1 MELYDAMS
9 TLRAVRR
16 LRSDPIDDEIV
27 QRILTAATWAPTGGN
42 MQPWRIV
49 VVTDADKK
57 QRLED
62 LYRPHWDSYLPG
74 YEKKIAGAPDSIR
87 KPAERAME
95 AGNYLANHMHEVP
108 MIAVFCYNPGIMTI
122 TDSKLGRPSVVG
134 GGSVY
139 PAVKTSCWLA
149 GMKDSA
155 VSLQLCFA
163 MKKQM

>member
-62 LYRPHWDSYLPG
+62 LYRPHWDSICTG
-74 YEKKIAGAPDSIR
+74 CKRSIKR
-87 KPAERAME
+87 TM
-95 AGNYLANHMHEVP
+95 
-108 MIAVFCYNPGIMTI
+108 
-122 TDSKLGRPSVVG
+122 
-134 GGSVY
+134 
-139 PAVKTSCWLA
+139 
-149 GMKDSA
+149 
-155 VSLQLCFA
+155 
-163 MKKQM
+163 

>member
-1 MELYDAMS
+1 MELYDAMR

-62 LYRPHWDSYLPG
+62 LYRPHWDSYLP
-74 YEKKIAGAPDSIR
+74 
-87 KPAERAME
+87 
-95 AGNYLANHMHEVP
+95 
-108 MIAVFCYNPGIMTI
+108 
-122 TDSKLGRPSVVG
+122 
-134 GGSVY
+134 
-139 PAVKTSCWLA
+139 
-149 GMKDSA
+149 
-155 VSLQLCFA
+155 VSYTHLTLPT
-163 MKKQM
+163 KRIV